1 MIDLSYLKD
10 WAWETE
16 YLAQVS
22 AFIPGINAIAIH
34 WRSET
39 LFRRW
44 FPRLRSKY
52 VLDKLIIPKAVSEE
66 TALIILSDELYR
78 VPEEIRALTV
88 FKQYVSN
95 EDTTSIPFPLGVRRG
110 FPSLA
115 PKPIAERSID
125 VGFIGRTYPH
135 RKAFL
140 DELSNH
146 ERLRRFSLRLTCETR
161 LSISEF
167 SQFLNDTKIS
177 LCLGGNCSPET
188 FRYYESTKLGCIV
201 VTPRMPAN
209 ALYASHPG
217 IQIDEINDVDEVA
230 AALESVLQA
239 PEGHEALQ
247 EQSLSAWEKH
257 YSPQAV
263 AAMIKRTVE
272 SKKRNNPG
280 QVSIFG
286 AAS

>member
-16 YLAQVS
+16 YLAQIS
-22 AFIPGINAIAIH
+22 AFIPDLSAIAIH
-34 WRSET
+34 WKSET

-52 VLDKLIIPKAVSEE
+52 VRDKLSIPKTVGEE

-78 VPEEIRALTV
+78 VPKEIRALAV

-95 EDTTSIPFPLGVRRG
+95 EDATSIPFPLGVRRG

-115 PKPIAERSID
+115 PKPIANRSID
-125 VGFIGRTYPH
+125 VGFVGRSYPH
-135 RKAFL
+135 RKTFL
-140 DELSNH
+140 EELSNH
-146 ERLRRFSLRLTCETR
+146 ERLRPFRLQLTCETR

-177 LCLGGNCSPET
+177 LCLGGNSSPET
-188 FRYYESTKLGCIV
+188 FRYFESTKLGCIV
-201 VTPRMPAN
+201 ITPRMPAN
-209 ALYASHPG
+209 PLYACHPG
-217 IQIDEINDVDEVA
+217 MQIDEIDDVEKVA
-230 AALESVLQA
+230 AVLESVLRA
-239 PEGHEALQ
+239 PEKHGALQ
-247 EQSLSAWEKH
+247 EQSLSAWQTR

-263 AAMIKRTVE
+263 AGMIKRTVE
-272 SKKRNNPG
+272 SKKSDNPG
-280 QVSIFG
+280 
-286 AAS
+286 

>member
-22 AFIPGINAIAIH
+22 AFLPSIDAIAIH
-34 WRSET
+34 WKSET

-52 VLDKLIIPKAVSEE
+52 VRDKLIIPKAVSEE

-78 VPEEIRALTV
+78 VPKEIRALAV

-95 EDTTSIPFPLGVRRG
+95 EDKTSIPFPLGVRRG
-110 FPSLA
+110 FPLLP
-115 PKPIAERSID
+115 PKPIAKRSID
-125 VGFIGRTYPH
+125 VGFVGITYPQ
-135 RKAFL
+135 RKTFL
-140 DELSNH
+140 GELSEH
-146 ERLRRFSLRLTCETR
+146 DRLRRFRLRLTCETR

-177 LCLGGNCSPET
+177 LCLGGNSSPET

-201 VTPRMPAN
+201 ITPRMPAN
-209 ALYASHPG
+209 GLYASHPG
-217 IQIDEINDVDEVA
+217 IQIDEIDDVDQVA

-247 EQSLSAWEKH
+247 ERSLSAWETQ

-263 AAMIKRTVE
+263 AAMIKQTVE
-272 SKKRNNPG
+272 SKKKNNQG
-280 QVSIFG
+280 
-286 AAS
+286 

>member
-22 AFIPGINAIAIH
+22 AFLPSIDAIAIH
-34 WRSET
+34 WKSET

-52 VLDKLIIPKAVSEE
+52 VRDTLIIPKAVSEE

-78 VPEEIRALTV
+78 VPKEIRALAV

-110 FPSLA
+110 FPSLP

-125 VGFIGRTYPH
+125 VGFVGRNYPH
-135 RKAFL
+135 RKTFL
-140 DELSNH
+140 GELSNH
-146 ERLRRFSLRLTCETR
+146 AKLRRFRLRLTCEMR
-161 LSISEF
+161 LSISEY

-177 LCLGGNCSPET
+177 ICLGGNSSPET
-188 FRYYESTKLGCIV
+188 FRYFESTKLGCIV
-201 VTPRMPAN
+201 ITPRMPAN

-217 IQIDEINDVDEVA
+217 IQIDEIDDVDRVA
-230 AALESVLQA
+230 AVLESVLQT
-239 PEGHEALQ
+239 PERHEALQ
-247 EQSLSAWEKH
+247 QQSLSAWQTR
-257 YSPQAV
+257 YSPQSV
-263 AAMIKRTVE
+263 AAMIKRTLE
-272 SKKRNNPG
+272 SKKKKNPG
-280 QVSIFG
+280 
-286 AAS
+286 

>member
-22 AFIPGINAIAIH
+22 TFIPGINAIAIH
-34 WRSET
+34 WKSET

-44 FPRLRSKY
+44 FPGLRSKY

-78 VPEEIRALTV
+78 VPKEIRALAV

-95 EDTTSIPFPLGVRRG
+95 KDMTSVPFPLGVRRG
-110 FPSLA
+110 LPSLP

-125 VGFIGRTYPH
+125 VGFVGRNYPH
-135 RKAFL
+135 RKTFL
-140 DELSNH
+140 GELSNH
-146 ERLRRFSLRLTCETR
+146 AKLRRFRLRLTCEMR

-177 LCLGGNCSPET
+177 ICLGGNSSPET

-201 VTPRMPAN
+201 ITPRMPAN
-209 ALYASHPG
+209 ELYASHPG
-217 IQIDEINDVDEVA
+217 IQIDEIDDVDEVA
-230 AALESVLQA
+230 AVLESVLQA
-239 PEGHEALQ
+239 PEKHEAFQ
-247 EQSLSAWEKH
+247 EQSLLAWQTQ
-257 YSPQAV
+257 YSPEAV
-263 AAMIKRTVE
+263 AALIKRTVE
-272 SKKRNNPG
+272 SKKSNSPG
-280 QVSIFG
+280 
-286 AAS
+286 

>member
-22 AFIPGINAIAIH
+22 AFIPGISAIAVH
-34 WRSET
+34 WKSET

-52 VLDKLIIPKAVSEE
+52 VLDKLIIPKAVNEE

-78 VPEEIRALTV
+78 VPKEIGALAV

-110 FPSLA
+110 FPCLP
-115 PKPIAERSID
+115 PKPIAKRSID
-125 VGFIGRTYPH
+125 VGFVGRNYPH
-135 RKAFL
+135 RKTFL
-140 DELSNH
+140 AELSNH
-146 ERLRRFSLRLTCETR
+146 AKLSHFRLQLGCEMR
-161 LSISEF
+161 LSISEY
-167 SQFLNDTKIS
+167 SHFLNDTKIS
-177 LCLGGNCSPET
+177 ICLGGNSSPET

-201 VTPRMPAN
+201 ITPRMPTN

-217 IQIDEINDVDEVA
+217 IQVDEIDDVDKVA
-230 AALESVLQA
+230 AVLESVLQA
-239 PEGHEALQ
+239 PERHETFQ
-247 EQSLSAWEKH
+247 ERSLLAWQTQ

-263 AAMIKRTVE
+263 AAMIKRTLE
-272 SKKRNNPG
+272 SKKGNNP
-280 QVSIFG
+280 S
-286 AAS
+286 

>member
-1 MIDLSYLKD
+1 MIDLSYLED

-22 AFIPGINAIAIH
+22 TFIPGINAIAIH
-34 WRSET
+34 WKSET

-44 FPRLRSKY
+44 FPGLRSKY
-52 VLDKLIIPKAVSEE
+52 VLDKLVIPDAVSEE

-78 VPEEIRALTV
+78 VPIEIRALAV

-95 EDTTSIPFPLGVRRG
+95 EDTTSVPFPLGVRRG
-110 FPSLA
+110 LPCLP

-125 VGFIGRTYPH
+125 VGFVGRNYPH

-140 DELSNH
+140 AELSNH
-146 ERLRRFSLRLTCETR
+146 AKLRRFRLRLTCEMR
-161 LSISEF
+161 LSIFEY

-177 LCLGGNCSPET
+177 ICLGGNSSPET

-201 VTPRMPAN
+201 ITPRMPAN

-217 IQIDEINDVDEVA
+217 IQIDAIDDVDQVA
-230 AALESVLQA
+230 AVLESVLQA
-239 PEGHEALQ
+239 PERHEALQ
-247 EQSLSAWEKH
+247 ERSLLAWQTR
-257 YSPQAV
+257 YSPQSV
-263 AAMIKRTVE
+263 AAMIKRTLE
-272 SKKRNNPG
+272 SKKKKNPG
-280 QVSIFG
+280 
-286 AAS
+286 

>member
-22 AFIPGINAIAIH
+22 TFIPDIKAIAIH
-34 WRSET
+34 WKSET

-44 FPRLRSKY
+44 FPKLRSKY
-52 VLDKLIIPKAVSEE
+52 VLDKLVIPKAVSEE

-78 VPEEIRALTV
+78 VPKEIRVLAV

-95 EDTTSIPFPLGVRRG
+95 KDTTSVPFPLGVRRG
-110 FPSLA
+110 FPSLP

-125 VGFIGRTYPH
+125 VGFVGRNYPH
-135 RKAFL
+135 RKTFL
-140 DELSNH
+140 AELSNH
-146 ERLRRFSLRLTCETR
+146 AKLRPFRLRLTCEVR
-161 LSISEF
+161 LSISEY
-167 SQFLNDTKIS
+167 SDFLNDTKIS
-177 LCLGGNCSPET
+177 ICLGGNSSPET

-201 VTPRMPAN
+201 ITPRMPAN

-217 IQIDEINDVDEVA
+217 IQIGEIDNVDEVA
-230 AALESVLQA
+230 TVLESVLQA
-239 PEGHEALQ
+239 PEKHEAFQ
-247 EQSLSAWEKH
+247 ERSLLAWQTQ
-257 YSPQAV
+257 YSPKAV
-263 AAMIKRTVE
+263 AAMIKRTLE

-280 QVSIFG
+280 
-286 AAS
+286 

>member
-22 AFIPGINAIAIH
+22 VSIPGINAIAIH

-52 VLDKLIIPKAVSEE
+52 VRDRLIIPKAVSEE

-78 VPEEIRALTV
+78 VPKEIRALAV

-110 FPSLA
+110 FPSLP

-125 VGFIGRTYPH
+125 VGFVGRGYPH
-135 RKAFL
+135 RKTFL
-140 DELSNH
+140 DKLSNH
-146 ERLRRFSLRLTCETR
+146 DRLRRFKLRLTCETR

-177 LCLGGNCSPET
+177 LCLGGNSSPET
-188 FRYYESTKLGCIV
+188 FRYYESMKLGCILI
-201 VTPRMPAN
+201 TPRMPAN
-209 ALYASHPG
+209 ALYSSHPG
-217 IQIDEINDVDEVA
+217 IQIDEIDDVDEVA

-239 PEGHEALQ
+239 PERHEAFQ
-247 EQSLSAWEKH
+247 EQSLLAWQTQ
-257 YSPQAV
+257 YSPQAI

-272 SKKRNNPG
+272 SKKRDNPG
-280 QVSIFG
+280 
-286 AAS
+286 

>member
-1 MIDLSYLKD
+1 MIDLSYLED

-22 AFIPGINAIAIH
+22 TFIPGINAIAIH
-34 WRSET
+34 WKSET

-78 VPEEIRALTV
+78 VPKEIRALAV

-110 FPSLA
+110 FPSLP

-125 VGFIGRTYPH
+125 VGFVGRNYPH
-135 RKAFL
+135 RKTFL
-140 DELSNH
+140 GELSNH
-146 ERLRRFSLRLTCETR
+146 AKLRRFRLRLTCETR
-161 LSISEF
+161 LSISEY

-177 LCLGGNCSPET
+177 ICLGGNSSPET
-188 FRYYESTKLGCIV
+188 FRYFESTKLGCIV
-201 VTPRMPAN
+201 ITPRMPAN

-217 IQIDEINDVDEVA
+217 IQIDEIDDVDRVA
-230 AALESVLQA
+230 AVLESVLQT
-239 PEGHEALQ
+239 PERHEALQ
-247 EQSLSAWEKH
+247 QQSLLAWQTR
-257 YSPQAV
+257 YSPQSV
-263 AAMIKRTVE
+263 AAMIKRTLE
-272 SKKRNNPG
+272 SKKKKNPG
-280 QVSIFG
+280 
-286 AAS
+286 

>member
-1 MIDLSYLKD
+1 MIDLSYLED

-22 AFIPGINAIAIH
+22 TFIPGINAIAIH
-34 WRSET
+34 WKSET

-78 VPEEIRALTV
+78 VPKEIRALAV

-110 FPSLA
+110 FPSLP

-125 VGFIGRTYPH
+125 VGFVGRNYPH
-135 RKAFL
+135 RKTFL
-140 DELSNH
+140 GELSNH
-146 ERLRRFSLRLTCETR
+146 AKLRRFRLRLTCEMR
-161 LSISEF
+161 LSISEY

-177 LCLGGNCSPET
+177 ICLGGNSSPET
-188 FRYYESTKLGCIV
+188 FRYFESTKLGCIV
-201 VTPRMPAN
+201 ITPRMPAN

-217 IQIDEINDVDEVA
+217 IQIDEIDDVDRVA
-230 AALESVLQA
+230 AVLESVLQT
-239 PEGHEALQ
+239 PERHEALQ
-247 EQSLSAWEKH
+247 QQSLSAWQTR
-257 YSPQAV
+257 YSPQSV
-263 AAMIKRTVE
+263 AAMIKRTLE
-272 SKKRNNPG
+272 SKKKKNPG
-280 QVSIFG
+280 
-286 AAS
+286 

>member
-1 MIDLSYLKD
+1 MIDVSYLED

-22 AFIPGINAIAIH
+22 TFIPGINAIAIH
-34 WRSET
+34 WKSET

-78 VPEEIRALTV
+78 VPKEIRALAV

-110 FPSLA
+110 FPSLP

-125 VGFIGRTYPH
+125 VGFVGRNYPH
-135 RKAFL
+135 RKTFL
-140 DELSNH
+140 GELSNH
-146 ERLRRFSLRLTCETR
+146 AKLRRFRLRLTCEMR
-161 LSISEF
+161 LSISEY

-177 LCLGGNCSPET
+177 ICLGGNSSPET
-188 FRYYESTKLGCIV
+188 FRYFESTKLGCIV
-201 VTPRMPAN
+201 ITPRMPAN

-217 IQIDEINDVDEVA
+217 IQIDEIDDVDRVA
-230 AALESVLQA
+230 AVLESVLQT
-239 PEGHEALQ
+239 PERHEALQ
-247 EQSLSAWEKH
+247 QQSLSAWQTR
-257 YSPQAV
+257 YSPQSV
-263 AAMIKRTVE
+263 AAMIKRTLE
-272 SKKRNNPG
+272 SKKKKNPG
-280 QVSIFG
+280 
-286 AAS
+286 

>member
-22 AFIPGINAIAIH
+22 AFIPDINAIAIH
-34 WRSET
+34 WKSET

-78 VPEEIRALTV
+78 VPKEIGALAV

-95 EDTTSIPFPLGVRRG
+95 QDTTSIPFPLGVRRG
-110 FPSLA
+110 FPSLP

-125 VGFIGRTYPH
+125 VGFIGRNYPH
-135 RKAFL
+135 RKTFL
-140 DELSNH
+140 GELSNH
-146 ERLRRFSLRLTCETR
+146 DRLRPFRLRLTCETR

-177 LCLGGNCSPET
+177 LCLGGNSSPET
-188 FRYYESTKLGCIV
+188 FRYYESMKLGCVLI
-201 VTPRMPAN
+201 TPRMPAN
-209 ALYASHPG
+209 ALYSSHPG
-217 IQIDEINDVDEVA
+217 IQIDEIDDVDEVA

-239 PEGHEALQ
+239 PERHEAFQ
-247 EQSLSAWEKH
+247 EQSLLAWQTQ
-257 YSPQAV
+257 YSPQAI

-272 SKKRNNPG
+272 SKKRDNPG
-280 QVSIFG
+280 
-286 AAS
+286 